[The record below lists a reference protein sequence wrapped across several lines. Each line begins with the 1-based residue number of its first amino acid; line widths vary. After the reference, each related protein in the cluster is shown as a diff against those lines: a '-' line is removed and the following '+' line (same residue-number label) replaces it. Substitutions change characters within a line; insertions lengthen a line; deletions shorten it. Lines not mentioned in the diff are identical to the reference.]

1 MHIAEFQALIRR
13 LYLEKDSRRGAE
25 ATLLWLVE
33 EVGEL
38 LEAHRKQSREGIEEE
53 IADVIAWVT
62 SYANLAGIDVE
73 EALKKK
79 YPGRCRY
86 CNSMPCTC
94 EKG

>member
-1 MHIAEFQALIRR
+1 MRISEFQSLIRE

-38 LEAHRKQSREGIEEE
+38 LEAHRRRSREGIEEE
-53 IADVIAWVT
+53 IADVIAWVV
-62 SYANLAGIDVE
+62 SYANLAGIEVE
-73 EALKKK
+73 EALRRK

-86 CNSMPCTC
+86 CNAMPCRC
-94 EKG
+94 EK